1 MSNIQQ
7 SIQDMYERKK
17 NKILQGGGQA
27 RIDRQH
33 ASGKMT
39 ARERIEML
47 LDPNSFVEVGA
58 FMKHRSSDFG
68 LDKVEAP
75 GDGVVTGYGTIDSN
89 LVYVYA
95 QDFTVMGGSLGEIHA
110 QKICKVMDMAMQN
123 GAPIIGINDSGGAR
137 VQEGIDAL
145 SGFGE
150 IFYRNTKAS
159 GIIPQISVIMGPCA
173 GGAVYSPAITDFVFM
188 VDNTSQMFITGPEV
202 IKTVTGGR
210 NYKRGVRWCL
220 CSC

>member
-1 MSNIQQ
+1 
-7 SIQDMYERKK
+7 
-17 NKILQGGGQA
+17 
-27 RIDRQH
+27 
-33 ASGKMT
+33 MT

-150 IFYRNTKAS
+150 IFYRNTKTS
-159 GIIPQISVIMGPCA
+159 GNIA
-173 GGAVYSPAITDFVFM
+173 
-188 VDNTSQMFITGPEV
+188 
-202 IKTVTGGR
+202 
-210 NYKRGVRWCL
+210 
-220 CSC
+220 